1 MKDRETHKRI
11 DRDRYKRLII
21 LLTSIVNIAAQ
32 TGVFAFIWLTHFK
45 DDGANYF
52 VRGNTAIL
60 MLYAVISYLVCH
72 LMGGFKVG
80 YFRIIEVLFSN
91 IASIICVNFI
101 TYIQLCLICRWQ
113 FLTSRISYF
122 LFLTFVDFI
131 IVSVWVILT
140 RAFYV
145 KIYPPR
151 KMLVVHGKY
160 DPRDVVRKINS
171 REDKYNIQQL
181 ISYEEG
187 IDVIEEKILDY
198 NCIILMDIPSGIRN
212 KLLKFAFEKNIRCY
226 CVPKIS
232 DIMITSASNVE
243 LFDTSLLLM
252 RNQGIAADE
261 QFIKRAVD
269 VVGSILALIILS
281 PIMLII
287 AICIKLYDGGP
298 VIFTQERLT
307 QGGKV
312 FKIRKFRSMR
322 VQNEQKDYCLTR
334 KDDDR
339 VTPVGKVI
347 RALHLDELPQ
357 LINILVG
364 DMSFVGPRPECPKL
378 AKEYSEVV
386 PEFNFRLKVKAGLTG
401 YAQVFGKYNTTPL
414 DKLKLDLT
422 YIEKYNLL
430 LDLKIL
436 LLTIKILFQK
446 ENTEGID
453 AWQTTAIKNNTLDD
467 DKKISITDVIDEE
480 ENKDADS
487 K

>member
-1 MKDRETHKRI
+1 M
-11 DRDRYKRLII
+11 
-21 LLTSIVNIAAQ
+21 
-32 TGVFAFIWLTHFK
+32 
-45 DDGANYF
+45 
-52 VRGNTAIL
+52 
-60 MLYAVISYLVCH
+60 
-72 LMGGFKVG
+72 
-80 YFRIIEVLFSN
+80 
-91 IASIICVNFI
+91 
-101 TYIQLCLICRWQ
+101 
-113 FLTSRISYF
+113 
-122 LFLTFVDFI
+122 
-131 IVSVWVILT
+131 
-140 RAFYV
+140 
-145 KIYPPR
+145 
-151 KMLVVHGKY
+151 
-160 DPRDVVRKINS
+160 
-171 REDKYNIQQL
+171 
-181 ISYEEG
+181 
-187 IDVIEEKILDY
+187 
-198 NCIILMDIPSGIRN
+198 
-212 KLLKFAFEKNIRCY
+212 
-226 CVPKIS
+226 PKIS

-261 QFIKRAVD
+261 EFIKRAFDIVA
-269 VVGSILALIILS
+269 SLLALIILS

-287 AICIKLYDGGP
+287 AIAIKLYDGGP

-307 QGGKV
+307 KDGKV

-322 VQNEQKDYCLTR
+322 EEKEKKGYCLTR
-334 KDDDR
+334 KDDNR
-339 VTPVGKVI
+339 VTPVGKSI

-430 LDLKIL
+430 LDLKII

-453 AWQTTAIKNNTLDD
+453 AWQTTAIKDNVLNDD
-467 DKKISITDVIDEE
+467 QQISINEVIEQEHNANNDNEC
-480 ENKDADS
+480 S